1 MTRRVRSL
9 VALAALMTIPA
20 AVVAINPGG
29 AANATPCISGGGR
42 IYQYCASLPSA
53 ITGYVPTPGLYAPL
67 PGDPVPPSF
76 EQCVSYNGRWALT
89 GACG

>member
-1 MTRRVRSL
+1 MMTRS
-9 VALAALMTIPA
+9 LAALLAVPA
-20 AVVAINPGG
+20 AVVAIHP
-29 AANATPCISGGGR
+29 AAVSNAEPCISGGGR

-53 ITGYVPTPGLYAPL
+53 ITGYVPTPSLYAPL
-67 PGDPVPPSF
+67 PGDPVPPSV

>member
-1 MTRRVRSL
+1 MTRRVRAAVL
-9 VALAALMTIPA
+9 VVLMAVPA
-20 AVVAINPGG
+20 AVVTISPGG
-29 AANATPCISGGGR
+29 VVNAEPCISGGGR

-53 ITGYVPTPGLYAPL
+53 VTGYVPSPGLYAPL